1 MWASS
6 MPLDEATPQAAS
18 SQVARAACWRRFKN
32 KTHPSYF
39 LRLLIEKPT
48 APYQRTRQGTHHRW

>member
-1 MWASS
+1 